1 MIFISIDIKFAD
13 ERLCGLA
20 GARILGA
27 MQNTDDTKE
36 VTPRTPR
43 GRPRAF
49 DREAALSQAMRL
61 FWQKGYA
68 ATSMSDLT
76 EAMGIGSPSLYAAF
90 GSKEALYAETLQ
102 HYQQSFQSLGWSSFC
117 AAGTARE
124 AVQAWLM
131 DSAAFLTGSVVDIP
145 LGCMVTLSAVG
156 SEGYQELGELARLAR
171 AAPFNRLT
179 ERFAQ
184 AVADGEI
191 PASIDVPALGRFVQ
205 AVQNGMS
212 ILARDGVSRAELE
225 SVAQV
230 AMLGWDARTGA
241 AQSLSLGQP

>member
-1 MIFISIDIKFAD
+1 
-13 ERLCGLA
+13 
-20 GARILGA
+20 
-27 MQNTDDTKE
+27 MQTNDDTTKTGE
-36 VTPRTPR
+36 DGAVRAAR

-49 DREAALSQAMRL
+49 DREAALSRAMRL

-90 GSKEALYAETLQ
+90 GSKEALYAETLL
-102 HYQQSFQSLGWSSFC
+102 HYQESFQSLGWTNFC

-124 AVQAWLM
+124 AVQAWLT
-131 DSAAFLTGSVVDIP
+131 DSAAFLTGSVVDVP

-156 SEGYQELGELARLAR
+156 SEGYQELGELARSAR
-171 AAPFNRLT
+171 LAPFNRLK
-179 ERFAQ
+179 ERLEQ

-191 PASIDVPALGRFVQ
+191 PPTVDIAALGRFVQ

-212 ILARDGVSRAELE
+212 ILARDGVGRAELE

-230 AMLGWDARTGA
+230 AMLGWDARTLRE
-241 AQSLSLGQP
+241 SMR

>member
-1 MIFISIDIKFAD
+1 
-13 ERLCGLA
+13 
-20 GARILGA
+20 
-27 MQNTDDTKE
+27 MQNTDDISNTGQDAS
-36 VTPRTPR
+36 PRTTR

-49 DREAALSQAMRL
+49 DREAALSRAMRL

-76 EAMGIGSPSLYAAF
+76 ESMGIGSPSLYAAF
-90 GSKEALYAETLQ
+90 GSKEALYAETLR
-102 HYQQSFQSLGWSSFC
+102 HYQESFQALGWTNFC
-117 AAGTARE
+117 AASTARD
-124 AVQAWLM
+124 AVRAWLM
-131 DSAAFLTGSVVDIP
+131 DSAAFLTGSMVDVP

-156 SEGYQELGELARLAR
+156 SEGYQELGELARTAR
-171 AAPFNRLT
+171 AAPFDRLMGRL
-179 ERFAQ
+179 EK

-191 PASIDVPALGRFVQ
+191 APTVDLPALGRFVQ

-230 AMLGWDARTGA
+230 AMLGWDARTLPA
-241 AQSLSLGQP
+241 S

>member
-1 MIFISIDIKFAD
+1 MRACRGTYTD
-13 ERLCGLA
+13 
-20 GARILGA
+20 A
-27 MQNTDDTKE
+27 MQTTDDTTKPGADG
-36 VTPRTPR
+36 TQRTR

-76 EAMGIGSPSLYAAF
+76 EAMRIGSPSLYAAF
-90 GSKEALYAETLQ
+90 GSKEALYAETLR
-102 HYQQSFQSLGWSSFC
+102 HYQASFEPLGWANFFL
-117 AAGTARE
+117 AKTARE

-131 DSAAFLTGSVVDIP
+131 DAAAFLTGTVVEVP

-156 SEGYQELGELARLAR
+156 SEGQQELGELARSAR

-179 ERFAQ
+179 ERLAQ
-184 AVADGEI
+184 AVNDGELA
-191 PASIDVPALGRFVQ
+191 PTVDVAALVRFVQ

-230 AMLGWDARTGA
+230 AMLGWDARTVASTGDR
-241 AQSLSLGQP
+241 